1 MKVFRNSVNQQYV
14 VCRNERAENSSVSP
28 VRRRLRLKLA
38 FLAPLAALVRHEK
51 YFVSLVVCIL
61 GIISLL

>member
-38 FLAPLAALVRHEK
+38 FLAPLAALARHEK
-51 YFVSLVVCIL
+51 
-61 GIISLL
+61 